1 MNICINNSYNKKVL
15 IKNYVYDIKRL
26 RIFVF
31 ILIYDIYCFFNLSF
45 CWIWIVFRIR
55 YFIEECIIIYGIG
68 LVDCNIVN

>member
-1 MNICINNSYNKKVL
+1 MNICINNSYNKKFL

-45 CWIWIVFRIR
+45 YWSWIVFRIR
-55 YFIEECIIIYGIG
+55 YFIVNCISIYGIV